1 MVQRTVTQI
10 TDDLDGS
17 LGARSVTFAFEGAS
31 YSIDLSEANR
41 ARLREALAPFIEN
54 AVREGSPEGR
64 RASSAGT
71 WRREDLQEWAKGRGY
86 RVGDRGRVPQ
96 SIIDEYLSTR

>member
-10 TDDLDGS
+10 TDDLDGTP
-17 LGARSVTFAFEGAS
+17 GARSVTFALEGAS
-31 YSIDLSEANR
+31 YSIDLSEVNL

-54 AVREGSPEGR
+54 AVREGAADGR
-64 RASSAGT
+64 RASSVGT
-71 WRREDLQEWAKGRGY
+71 WRREDLQEWAKARGY

-96 SIIDEYLSTR
+96 GIVDEYLSTR